1 MRILGAIAA
10 AAVVAITGCSSG
22 SGPGAA
28 RDELPGG
35 TSGKSVLQAQHLLDA
50 DGRVAPGATAPEG
63 ANVNTAI
70 CNYVFGTA
78 DEVGAVAKLDGTVTL
93 SKNSGYL
100 YSGGNGDGVECVYEI
115 SGKAQFELVIWSK
128 KAPATAGPK
137 HQVTVDLPD
146 QFYGASAYAPSYHGA
161 AISASDAKRWLR
173 DAAKRV
179 AHGSV

>member
-1 MRILGAIAA
+1 MAA
-10 AAVVAITGCSSG
+10 AAVVVVSGCSSG

-28 RDELPGG
+28 PDRFPGG
-35 TSGKSVLQAQHLLDA
+35 TSGKSVLQAHHLLDA
-50 DGRVAPGATAPEG
+50 NGRVSPGATAPKG
-63 ANVNTAI
+63 AIVNTAI
-70 CNYVFGTA
+70 CDFVFGTA

-100 YSGGNGDGVECVYEI
+100 YDGGDGDGVECVYET
-115 SGKAQFELVIWSK
+115 SGKAQFELVIWDK
-128 KAPATAGPK
+128 KAPATAGPE
-137 HQVTVDLPD
+137 HQVMVDLPD

-161 AISASDAKRWLR
+161 AIAASDAKRWLR